1 MEIGPDLPRPALTRV
16 TVWVTAP
23 LGFGGF
29 LGLRERSSSYI
40 NARGAACP
48 SQVEF
53 FIILILVVKGGQY
66 TWPKGKVQIII
77 NTKMRT

>member
-1 MEIGPDLPRPALTRV
+1 MGQ
-16 TVWVTAP
+16 
-23 LGFGGF
+23 GFGGF

-53 FIILILVVKGGQY
+53 FIKYVAVITFVSACTSEIGVEKQDNIIAINKLVS
-66 TWPKGKVQIII
+66 IIY
-77 NTKMRT
+77 